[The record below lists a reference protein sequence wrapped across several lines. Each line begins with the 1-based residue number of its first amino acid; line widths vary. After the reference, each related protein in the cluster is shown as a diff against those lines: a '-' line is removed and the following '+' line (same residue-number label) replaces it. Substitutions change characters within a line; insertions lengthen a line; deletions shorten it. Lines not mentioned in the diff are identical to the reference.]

1 MKIDPNKSEHNSNQ
15 EGGHNLHHH
24 INKQTGLPTD
34 TIHHIAN
41 YILIWTLCW
50 SWFYWEHLY
59 CGCWRPWT
67 ICCSF
72 FTDQKLCNSSSERYR
87 ISLRYSHLY
96 ASLYFFSFFFFHFFL
111 HHYTCVAAWH
121 GRWGRDVGTLADL
134 RSHPQAPTEH
144 NFSLMIIFFLKPSV
158 MIITW
163 EPILPPWLDSLVVQR
178 K

>member
-1 MKIDPNKSEHNSNQ
+1 MLKLILLRAPILRLLASVN
-15 EGGHNLHHH
+15 NLL
-24 INKQTGLPTD
+24 Q
-34 TIHHIAN
+34 
-41 YILIWTLCW
+41 
-50 SWFYWEHLY
+50 
-59 CGCWRPWT
+59 
-67 ICCSF
+67 F

-144 NFSLMIIFFLKPSV
+144 NFSPMIIFLLKLSV
-158 MIITW
+158 VINNRWSIGHDTRNNHHCHGSD
-163 EPILPPWLDSLVVQR
+163 LRNKYLGTDFATVVGQLSR
-178 K
+178 PKKVKPEEYLQFTELS

>member
-72 FTDQKLCNSSSERYR
+72 SQIRNCVTLHQRDIVSRYV
-87 ISLRYSHLY
+87 IPICM
-96 ASLYFFSFFFFHFFL
+96 

-144 NFSLMIIFFLKPSV
+144 NFSPMIIFLLKLSV
-158 MIITW
+158 VINNRWSIGHDIC
-163 EPILPPWLDSLVVQR
+163 ENHCCDGSDL
-178 K
+178 